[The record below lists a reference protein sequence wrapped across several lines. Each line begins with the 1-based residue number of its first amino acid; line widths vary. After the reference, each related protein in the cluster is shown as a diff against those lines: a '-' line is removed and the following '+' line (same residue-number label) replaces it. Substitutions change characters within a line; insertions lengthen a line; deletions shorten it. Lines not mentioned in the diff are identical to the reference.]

1 MKVFDISTRIELDW
15 IPLKDGLAAYERK
28 VTTNGELESVAQG
41 IARIEDL
48 EKSQG
53 EVNVG
58 FITVGKEKCY
68 VSMYPKKIRKIILD
82 TIINYGDNILL
93 LEEMAI
99 KNPYTLAKENQMED
113 VELLAINFAN
123 YSIVTTEGKVIPRAF
138 FFDYMSGIDNETCDL
153 ESLLEVLKNR
163 SDVLPP
169 KREEEL
175 TISSIPYYNASEER
189 NEQIR
194 FIWAPSEEDMDKVS
208 EYIFH
213 FNSSSK
219 LKVIYEIFGV
229 TPKQVEE
236 V

>member
-1 MKVFDISTRIELDW
+1 MKVFNISTRIELDW
-15 IPLKDGLAAYERK
+15 IPLKDDLAAYKRK
-28 VTTNGELESVAQG
+28 VTTNGELESIAQG

-48 EKSQG
+48 EKSKG
-53 EVNVG
+53 EVYPG
-58 FITVGKEKCY
+58 FVTIGKEKCY
-68 VSMYPKKIRKIILD
+68 VSLYPKKVRTIILD
-82 TIINYGDNILL
+82 TVINYGDNILL

-99 KNPYTLAKENQMED
+99 KNPYTLAKENRMED

-138 FFDYMSGIDNETCDL
+138 FFDYMSGIDNENCEL
-153 ESLLEVLKNR
+153 EPLLEVLKNR
-163 SDVLPP
+163 PDVLPP
-169 KREEEL
+169 KKKGKLE
-175 TISSIPYYNASEER
+175 ISEIPYYNASEES
-189 NEQIR
+189 NKQIE

-213 FNSSSK
+213 FSSLSK

-229 TPKQVEE
+229 LPKQVEE